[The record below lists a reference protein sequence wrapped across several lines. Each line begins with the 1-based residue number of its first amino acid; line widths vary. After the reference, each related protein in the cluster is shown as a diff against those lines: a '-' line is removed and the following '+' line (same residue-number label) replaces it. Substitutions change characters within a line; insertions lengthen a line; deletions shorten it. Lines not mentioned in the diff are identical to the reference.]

1 MVVIPCVWAMRR
13 KRDLTTNEITK
24 HKARLN
30 IHGGKQV
37 YGINYYDTYA
47 PVITWFAIRLL
58 MAFAIMFELAM
69 RQVDFIQA
77 YPQAP
82 IEFDMYMELPL
93 GIETKTGNSK
103 DHILQLLS
111 NLYGQKQAGRVWN
124 QYLVDKLRN
133 IGFEPSLI
141 DECVFYKDDIIFIVY
156 VDDGIFFGGDD
167 MRITQVIKDLKD
179 QDLEVED
186 QVLTVTLNLPSELS
200 LTISLMTQVFK
211 MPTLNQSR
219 LRRHRYYMPIKT
231 LPSSKTVTSTSNI
244 AP

>member
-1 MVVIPCVWAMRR
+1 
-13 KRDLTTNEITK
+13 
-24 HKARLN
+24 
-30 IHGGKQV
+30 
-37 YGINYYDTYA
+37 
-47 PVITWFAIRLL
+47 

-82 IEFDMYMELPL
+82 IEFDMYMELPQ

-103 DHILQLLS
+103 DHVLQLLS

-186 QVLTVTLNLPSELS
+186 QGLRQDYVGVNIKKCPNGLS
-200 LTISLMTQVFK
+200 LIISLMTQVFK
-211 MPTLNQSR
+211 MPTLSQSR